1 MARAATYR
9 TQSFLPRGRVLLVDS
24 DRKDL
29 QYYTALLWH
38 LGYVV
43 RPFASY
49 QEAQC
54 CLEREPIDIV
64 IASQGGPAFEAHGL
78 LELVLARHRRT
89 PVVVL
94 TRCLDMRCYLEAM
107 QMGAV
112 DYIEKPLALT
122 DIEYLITTHAQ
133 PRLIETPVGSNRDLS
148 VRQGVFFAS
157 PGGELV

>member
-1 MARAATYR
+1 MARTAIYQ

-49 QEAQC
+49 QEAQR

-78 LELVLARHRRT
+78 LELVLARNRRT

-94 TRCLDMRCYLEAM
+94 TRCLDMGCYLEAM
-107 QMGAV
+107 QLGAV
-112 DYIEKPLALT
+112 DYVEKPLAVA

-133 PRLIETPVGSNRDLS
+133 PRLIETRMGSNRGFS
-148 VRQGVFFAS
+148 VRQGVLFEP
-157 PGGELV
+157 PGGEFV